1 MASSNLFTSRLLYG
15 KITSCTLAKWTDH
28 ENEPH
33 DLSQLP
39 DIQRVETQDRIGVQ
53 ELRRQNLDCD
63 YRHRLTATFKT
74 PSLFANI
81 HWQVTQVP
89 PLRNKIS
96 TRLRRVKFFFESIH
110 STMLWLPSDR
120 HMAEFQVF
128 ASSGRYIHQHCLKRS
143 TTHRIR
149 TDLPFSVHNDIE
161 PANNNM
167 FTEDGDGTPVLH

>member
-128 ASSGRYIHQHCLKRS
+128 ASSGRYSYTSTLLEKVNPQNSNRFAFLRS
-143 TTHRIR
+143 QRHR
-149 TDLPFSVHNDIE
+149 TC
-161 PANNNM
+161 
-167 FTEDGDGTPVLH
+167 